1 MHVDKKNTEIVNQVK
16 YFNKQIAEDLSKNV
30 LKLFIYNLTTML

>member
-16 YFNKQIAEDLSKNV
+16 YFNKQITEDKICQ
-30 LKLFIYNLTTML
+30 KMC